1 MDTSADRTRVA
12 VLPAA
17 HPAVRRI
24 TGLGVDSH
32 IDLVPV
38 RPGVVNGRTPTVAF
52 TAAERT
58 PSDDASGEIHRDAD
72 PMSSVDVAHV
82 HFGYDYLAPE
92 STDDVVRHLAG
103 VDVPM
108 VLTVHDIVYPADD
121 DQQPHRG
128 HTGTL
133 VEAANTVVTLTDVA
147 AQELWVRWGVQPL
160 VIPHPRLLTEEE
172 ISAAVR
178 GSKHLR
184 SPDSA
189 VVGVLLERMGENI
202 EGPELLDQLASVA
215 SGRPGADLRILVEA
229 QAWRDACGEDG
240 ESGGNHLVA
249 ELAAEGDW
257 TSVRLARYESLDL
270 SALLTEF
277 AALDV
282 CVLPYRFATHS
293 TWLELCRDLGVAP
306 VFPAVGCLRE
316 QWFDRCDPADHSGE
330 VYDPR
335 DSAAIAAAVRA
346 ALDTP
351 LAAPPRVEGA
361 DPAAVMAEYSKVYR
375 EIADSQT

>member
-1 MDTSADRTRVA
+1 MPIPADRTRVA
-12 VLPAA
+12 LLPAA
-17 HPAVRRI
+17 HPAARRI
-24 TGLGVDSH
+24 SGLDEQGH
-32 IDLVPV
+32 IELVPV
-38 RPGVVNGRTPTVAF
+38 RPGVVKGQ
-52 TAAERT
+52 T
-58 PSDDASGEIHRDAD
+58 PSVALTPAEQDPADDASGEIHRDGDRLAH
-72 PMSSVDVAHV
+72 VDVAHV

-92 STDDVVRHLAG
+92 SADDVVGHLAD

-133 VEAANTVVTLTDVA
+133 VEAATTVVTLTDVA
-147 AQELWVRWGVQPL
+147 AQELWVRWGVEPL

-172 ISAAVR
+172 ISTAVR
-178 GSKHLR
+178 ASRHLR
-184 SPDSA
+184 GGDSA

-215 SGRPGADLRILVEA
+215 SGRRGAALRILVEA

-257 TSVRLARYESLDL
+257 ASVRLLRYESLDL
-270 SALLTEF
+270 GALLAEF

-293 TWLELCRDLGVAP
+293 TWLELCRDLGVTP
-306 VFPAVGCLRE
+306 VFPAVGCLRD
-316 QWFDRCDPADHSGE
+316 QWFDRCEPAGHSGE

-335 DSAAIAAAVRA
+335 DPGAVAGAVRA
-346 ALDTP
+346 ALDAP
-351 LAAPPRVEGA
+351 LAMPPRVEGA
-361 DPAAVMAEYSKVYR
+361 DPAVVMAEYSKVYR
-375 EIADSQT
+375 EAAGFRA